1 LEETMKLTV
10 QEVLEAAGPQG
21 IAPVMV
27 VEGLG
32 FETALKLAQMAR
44 KFEDER
50 RTIRERIDALRTKHE
65 VPEKLAAIMKAH
77 GLPKGTDEKD
87 WPPEVSE
94 AANEA
99 LAAFTKE
106 MDELLAANIE
116 VVVEPVAIPKDT
128 PGVTGAMLF
137 NVVKLVKVA

>member
-1 LEETMKLTV
+1 MKLTV

-32 FETALKLAQMAR
+32 VETALKLAQMAR
-44 KFEDER
+44 KLEDER

-65 VPEKLAAIMKAH
+65 VQDKLAALMKAH
-77 GLPKGTDEKD
+77 ELPKGTDEKD
-87 WPPEVSE
+87 WPPEVSD
-94 AANEA
+94 AANKE

-106 MDELLAANIE
+106 MDELLATSIE

-137 NVVKLVKVA
+137 NVVKFVKVA